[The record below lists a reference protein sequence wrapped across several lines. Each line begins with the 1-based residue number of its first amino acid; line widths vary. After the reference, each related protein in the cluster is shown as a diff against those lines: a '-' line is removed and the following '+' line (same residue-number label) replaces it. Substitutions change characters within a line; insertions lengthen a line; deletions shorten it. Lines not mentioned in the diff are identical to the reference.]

1 MEFYNKGGIP
11 NKNLD
16 SNIRP
21 LHLSDRQKQ
30 DLVAFLRSLSGEG

>member
-1 MEFYNKGGIP
+1 VEFYNKGGIP